1 MKPFRIRVNR
11 LIDFGAIV
19 TLIGVDAEASKPVT
33 IHVDYRPFDVVWAAW
48 GDVGSKQPI
57 EYAADG
63 LTLTLGVA
71 GEDQIEGA
79 LIGEAEILNPASPNR
94 FREALQIVDPG
105 ASNPSGIAHAIVAA
119 CAEVRREG
127 GSTATDT
134 AVRLMVT
141 QLAWVC
147 RADSS
152 HINDYGQLLAERRR
166 RLTEEPETQRA
177 RSSDP
182 ARPPD
187 LPDRRRPSP
196 DRPALPRFDQA
207 WCSLRHSSPRHPGV
221 VRLAARGRELSGHRQ
236 PCRSRLHAA
245 ARPGAMERDRSPDR
259 GPPVMS
265 EAAELLALRPL
276 WVSKGRAVLC

>member
-33 IHVDYRPFDVVWAAW
+33 VHVDYRPFDVVWAAW
-48 GDVGSKQPI
+48 RDIGSKQPI

-63 LTLTLGVA
+63 LTLSLGVA
-71 GEDQIEGA
+71 GDDHIEGA
-79 LIGEAEILNPASPNR
+79 LIGEAQIPKPASPNR

-127 GSTATDT
+127 GSTAADP

-147 RADSS
+147 RADSC
-152 HINDYGQLLAERRR
+152 HINDYGQLLAECRR
-166 RLTEEPETQRA
+166 RLAEEP
-177 RSSDP
+177 
-182 ARPPD
+182 
-187 LPDRRRPSP
+187 
-196 DRPALPRFDQA
+196 
-207 WCSLRHSSPRHPGV
+207 
-221 VRLAARGRELSGHRQ
+221 
-236 PCRSRLHAA
+236 
-245 ARPGAMERDRSPDR
+245 GA
-259 GPPVMS
+259 
-265 EAAELLALRPL
+265 
-276 WVSKGRAVLC
+276 

>member
-11 LIDFGAIV
+11 LIDFGTIM
-19 TLIGVDAEASKPVT
+19 TLIGIDAETGKPVT

-48 GDVGSKQPI
+48 RDVGSKQPI

-63 LTLTLGVA
+63 LTLSLGVA
-71 GEDQIEGA
+71 GDDHIEA
-79 LIGEAEILNPASPNR
+79 LSWMRPRSSNPASPNR

-147 RADSS
+147 RADSC
-152 HINDYGQLLAERRR
+152 HINDYGQLLAECRR
-166 RLTEEPETQRA
+166 RLTEEP
-177 RSSDP
+177 
-182 ARPPD
+182 
-187 LPDRRRPSP
+187 
-196 DRPALPRFDQA
+196 
-207 WCSLRHSSPRHPGV
+207 
-221 VRLAARGRELSGHRQ
+221 
-236 PCRSRLHAA
+236 
-245 ARPGAMERDRSPDR
+245 GA
-259 GPPVMS
+259 
-265 EAAELLALRPL
+265 
-276 WVSKGRAVLC
+276 